1 MVELTEITEE
11 AQLLDSQHQQQA
23 KNNKFAGEKA
33 GDSTDDEAYS
43 SDEEDDFDENETL
56 YDRIVALKDII
67 SPKQRKRLSQAYSTT
82 VWMFQGLFSKG
93 GNVVWALTTSALL
106 LGVPLSLSLLAEQ
119 QLIEMEKNFDLQKDA
134 NEILAAG
141 NAPAPATAGL

>member
-11 AQLLDSQHQQQA
+11 AQLLDSQHEQQA
-23 KNNKFAGEKA
+23 KNSKFGEKT
-33 GDSTDDEAYS
+33 GESTDDEAYS
-43 SDEEDDFDENETL
+43 SDEEDDFDENETM

-67 SPKQRKRLSQAYSTT
+67 SPKQRKRLSQAYSST
-82 VWMFQGLFSKG
+82 VWLFQGLFSKG

-141 NAPAPATAGL
+141 NAPAPAAAGL